1 MVVSDLPL
9 HPKGAFLPQYSV
21 GRLMKDAGQAEQVRT
36 ALDALGVRQAWKV
49 MEAEKKKED
58 IMK

>member
-1 MVVSDLPL
+1 
-9 HPKGAFLPQYSV
+9 
-21 GRLMKDAGQAEQVRT
+21 MKDAGQAEQVRT